1 MISVINLKGRS
12 IKTKGCHVTLT
23 GNQIIINDFE
33 IYLDGAVHNMEA
45 VGFSLQGDDKKRIL
59 YKLYVTKDSKIGI
72 AYHLSRIELDQDG
85 FTMYDAPENA
95 IFLLSEIYI
104 EKNGTIAGV
113 VYNSTDEIP
122 YTTNADL
129 VTLPPQFNIRIDEG
143 IFDEGGSEG
152 ERERD
157 VQDVRAREYQDQ

>member
-12 IKTKGCHVTLT
+12 IKTKGCNASLK

-33 IYLDGAVHNMEA
+33 IYLDGDVHNMEA

-59 YKLYVTKDSKIGI
+59 YKLYVIKDSKSSIS
-72 AYHLSRIELDQDG
+72 YHLSRIELDQDG
-85 FTMYDAPENA
+85 FNMYDAPENA

-104 EKNGTIAGV
+104 EKNGMIAGV
-113 VYNSTDEIP
+113 VYTSTDEIP
-122 YTTNADL
+122 YTRNADL
-129 VTLPPQFNIRIDEG
+129 VNLPPQFNIRIDES
-143 IFDEGGSEG
+143 IFDEGGSER

-157 VQDVRAREYQDQ
+157 VQDVGA